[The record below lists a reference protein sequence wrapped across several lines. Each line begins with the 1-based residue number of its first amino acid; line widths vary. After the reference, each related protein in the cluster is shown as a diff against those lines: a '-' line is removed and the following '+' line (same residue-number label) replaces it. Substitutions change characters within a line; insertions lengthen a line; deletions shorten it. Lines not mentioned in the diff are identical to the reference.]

1 MSTSLNV
8 ATATRV
14 MHLMDESGDTSLGWD
29 PEDDE
34 WVLPMIRRKMEAGPG
49 PGGERHVS
57 NPLREVLVQRVEEL
71 RETRHVIIKDDES
84 RDLFEHGQIGIA
96 DTGDTDL
103 EVERRA
109 TTAEEVVENETVA
122 HRPLRGG

>member
-34 WVLPMIRRKMEAGPG
+34 WVLPMIRRKMEAGYAFWIVK
-49 PGGERHVS
+49 R